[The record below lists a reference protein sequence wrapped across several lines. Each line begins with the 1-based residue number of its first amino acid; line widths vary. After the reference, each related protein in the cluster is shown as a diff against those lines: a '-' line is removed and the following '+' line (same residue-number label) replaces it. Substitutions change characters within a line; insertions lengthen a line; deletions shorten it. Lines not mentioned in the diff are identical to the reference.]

1 MPHAETLAALRALD
15 APADRRRRRVGA
27 EEWDVARRAWNLAV
41 DQQPVAVVFPASAGD
56 VATTVAFA
64 ADHGLKVACQGGGH
78 NAGPITWEDATLLVK
93 TERLRG
99 ITIDAPARRARV
111 EAGVLADELAVA
123 AGVHG
128 LAYLAGTS
136 PDVGIVGYAV
146 GGGISWLV
154 RRHGLACNSI
164 VAVEL
169 VTADGRLVR
178 ADRDTEPDLLWAVR
192 GGGGNFGA
200 ITALELELFPIE
212 RIYAG
217 ALFWPIERAV
227 EILCAWRAWVEA
239 VPEECTSLGRLLKL
253 PELPFIPDHLRGR
266 SFVLVEAAFLGSE
279 ADGEALVRPLRD
291 LAPEFDTF
299 ALIPPASLSAVNMDP
314 AEPVPY
320 YGEGI
325 HLHEV
330 DARDDRGA
338 RRGGRRLAADARR
351 GAAPRRRGGP
361 RSPRLRRARPARRA
375 LHDPH
380 VRARARPGGE
390 GGGRPRAR
398 PPARSA
404 RAVGQRPPLPQLRRV
419 ADGRRDHLPA
429 RELPPALRAE
439 GPLRPG
445 APVSRQPSAAEPG
458 GRLIVGGARVAAGPS
473 RYAPPD
479 AGVHRRSTSGD
490 LPSRPFGVTGRADW
504 RRP

>member
-1 MPHAETLAALRALD
+1 MPARSL
-15 APADRRRRRVGA
+15 
-27 EEWDVARRAWNLAV
+27 WD
-41 DQQPVAVVFPASAGD
+41 
-56 VATTVAFA
+56 
-64 ADHGLKVACQGGGH
+64 
-78 NAGPITWEDATLLVK
+78 DATLLVK

-123 AGVHG
+123 AGAHG

-164 VAVEL
+164 AAVEL

-200 ITALELELFPIE
+200 ITALELDLFPIE

-279 ADGEALVRPLRD
+279 ADGEELVRPLRD

-330 DARDDRGA
+330 EPATIEALVEVVVDSPLMHAEVRHLGGAAARAAPGCGALGRLDVPFTTLTFGLAPDPEAKAEVARQLVRLHDRLA
-338 RRGGRRLAADARR
+338 PWDSGRRYLNFAESPMDVETIYPPESYRRLCELKARYDP
-351 GAAPRRRGGP
+351 GH
-361 RSPRLRRARPARRA
+361 LFRANHPLPSPAR
-375 LHDPH
+375 
-380 VRARARPGGE
+380 
-390 GGGRPRAR
+390 
-398 PPARSA
+398 
-404 RAVGQRPPLPQLRRV
+404 
-419 ADGRRDHLPA
+419 
-429 RELPPALRAE
+429 
-439 GPLRPG
+439 
-445 APVSRQPSAAEPG
+445 
-458 GRLIVGGARVAAGPS
+458 RLIVGGARVAAGPS

-479 AGVHRRSTSGD
+479 AGVHCRSTSGD